1 MLVAEAP
8 LDTYEI
14 QNLYEQVSDLA
25 RAAIGLDLKF
35 HIRVELGSTPPPS
48 QEAVAKINQL
58 LHEVSEQL
66 ALKPS

>member
-1 MLVAEAP
+1 

-14 QNLYEQVSDLA
+14 QNLFEHVSDLT

-35 HIRVELGSTPPPS
+35 HLRVELGSTPPPPDG
-48 QEAVAKINQL
+48 AVAKINEL

-66 ALKPS
+66 KLRPV